1 MKKTEVSVTIY
12 LFYYNVMALN
22 WSIVFFVSYLCF
34 GKFILY
40 FMNIISSILVFYHVN
55 HLNQSYMKK
64 NMGSTDTLIRLLVA
78 VVLIALYYT
87 NVLKD
92 EYGIVALVVALI
104 FTLTSLL
111 GYCPLYSVFGIK
123 TCKK

>member
-1 MKKTEVSVTIY
+1 
-12 LFYYNVMALN
+12 
-22 WSIVFFVSYLCF
+22 
-34 GKFILY
+34 
-40 FMNIISSILVFYHVN
+40 
-55 HLNQSYMKK
+55 MKK

-78 VVLIALYYT
+78 IGLIALYCT

-92 EYGIVALVVALI
+92 EYGIIALVVALV

-123 TCKK
+123 TCKNKE